1 MRKYL
6 IACAVALA
14 VLALDQA
21 TKLWVVADFRPGE
34 SVDVLSVF
42 ALTYVRNQGA
52 AWGMFQGAQLWL
64 AGVGVLAVVL
74 CFVFWRKIFGDHA
87 WAAPVAGLLLG
98 GIIGNLIDRVRLGYV
113 IDFLDF
119 HWGVSHFPC
128 FNIADSAICIGVF
141 ALIVLQ
147 WVYGESGENGE
158 RKTERAGAKRQTFHG
173 HGTRDERATGKVEG
187 ES

>member
-6 IACAVALA
+6 IASAVALA
-14 VLALDQA
+14 VLALDQL
-21 TKLWVVADFRPGE
+21 TKLWVVADFQPGE

-64 AGVGVLAVVL
+64 AGIGVLAVIL

-119 HWGVSHFPC
+119 HWGTSHFPC

-141 ALIVLQ
+141 ALMVLQ
-147 WVYGESGENGE
+147 WVYGEENGE
-158 RKTERAGAKRQTFHG
+158 RKTENGAPLRG
-173 HGTRDERATGKVEG
+173 DGRD
-187 ES
+187 

>member
-6 IACAVALA
+6 IASAVALA
-14 VLALDQA
+14 VLALDQL
-21 TKLWVVADFRPGE
+21 TKLWVVADFQPGE

-64 AGVGVLAVVL
+64 AGIGVLAVIL

-113 IDFLDF
+113 IDF
-119 HWGVSHFPC
+119 FPC

-141 ALIVLQ
+141 ALMVLQ
-147 WVYGESGENGE
+147 WVYGEENGE
-158 RKTERAGAKRQTFHG
+158 RKTENGAPLRG
-173 HGTRDERATGKVEG
+173 DGRD
-187 ES
+187 